1 MTSGCSPISVLTLF
15 VPKNSQGTVVLA
27 IGKGSGSVEV
37 WIGDLHTSKFDKFGC
52 FSAHEQIV
60 SYCGISSAIFE
71 QF

>member
-15 VPKNSQGTVVLA
+15 VPKNSQGTVLLA

-37 WIGDLHTSKFDKFGC
+37 WIGDLYTSKFDKVGC

-60 SYCGISSAIFE
+60 SYCGISSAIF
-71 QF
+71 